1 MSPKEMFDSEE
12 IPRQDRYDEE
22 VDSQDLYSEEID
34 DDNDVRDSRVGRSGQ
49 WGDPTE
55 APVVEVSFEEILEL
69 QDELDE
75 EDLLGDLIDTA
86 DTDGSTNN
94 VQLAM
99 DQGLVYNPPYDPPV
113 VPSDDLQGV
122 EIAAGFALSI
132 EDDFEEQD
140 LPKSRGEEDSDI
152 EQDLRK
158 ALRYNSET
166 MHLDDVRVYVRNSIA
181 YLRGTVV
188 DEDDITLVDE
198 FVRDLDVVDDVQNAL
213 EVAGDEV
220 ESETGN

>member
-1 MSPKEMFDSEE
+1 MFDS
-12 IPRQDRYDEE
+12 DEFGRRDARRDYE
-22 VDSQDLYSEEID
+22 SEGDSQELYSEEID
-34 DDNDVRDSRVGRSGQ
+34 EDEDVREARVGRSGQ

-55 APVVEVSFEEILEL
+55 PPVVEVSFEEILEL

-75 EDLLGDLIDTA
+75 EDSLGDIIDTA
-86 DTDGSTNN
+86 NTDGSTDN
-94 VQLAM
+94 VQVAM
-99 DQGLVYNPPYDPPV
+99 DQGLVYDPPYDPPV

-122 EIAAGFALSI
+122 EIAAGFASSI
-132 EDDFEEQD
+132 EDDFAERD
-140 LPKSRGEEDSDI
+140 LPESLDEEDSEI

-188 DEDDITLVDE
+188 DEEDISLVDE
-198 FVRDLDVVDDVQNAL
+198 FARDLDVVDDVQNEL
-213 EVAGDEV
+213 EVISDQ
-220 ESETGN
+220 

>member
-1 MSPKEMFDSEE
+1 MFDS
-12 IPRQDRYDEE
+12 DEFGRRDARIDYE
-22 VDSQDLYSEEID
+22 REGDSQELYSEEID
-34 DDNDVRDSRVGRSGQ
+34 EDEDVREARVGRSGQ

-55 APVVEVSFEEILEL
+55 PPVVEVSFEEILEL

-75 EDLLGDLIDTA
+75 EDSLGDIIDTA
-86 DTDGSTNN
+86 NTDGSTDN
-94 VQLAM
+94 VQVAM
-99 DQGLVYNPPYDPPV
+99 DQGLVYDPPYDPPV

-122 EIAAGFALSI
+122 EIAAGFASSI
-132 EDDFEEQD
+132 EDDFAERD
-140 LPKSRGEEDSDI
+140 LPESLDEEDSEI

-188 DEDDITLVDE
+188 DEEDISLVDE
-198 FVRDLDVVDDVQNAL
+198 FVRDLDVVDDVQNEL
-213 EVAGDEV
+213 EVISDQ
-220 ESETGN
+220 